1 MNHAAKEI
9 IPVIP
14 PKQIIVGDP
23 AAKIKL
29 VMFGDYES
37 EGTGKATEVVK
48 DLLEQYE
55 GKINFVF
62 RHFPLTKVHQK
73 AHKAA
78 EAAIGAGQEGKF
90 WEMHQLLFLRRRN
103 LGVTSLKSHAREVGV
118 KDKRFLDHLI
128 NSDWGIYVQDDLR
141 EGIDLGITEIPVL
154 FINGEWFEKD
164 ITVKNVK
171 TAIDALVKSPS
182 SSVIKLKSKKRA

>member
-1 MNHAAKEI
+1 MNAAKKDI
-9 IPVIP
+9 VPVIP
-14 PKQIIVGDP
+14 SKEIIVGDKT
-23 AAKIKL
+23 AKVKL

-37 EGTGKATEVVK
+37 DETGQATEVIK
-48 DLLEQYE
+48 QLLEEYA

-78 EAAIGAGQEGKF
+78 EAAIGAGQEDKF
-90 WEMHQLLFLRRRN
+90 WEMHQLLFAHRRN
-103 LGVTSLKSHAREVGV
+103 LGVISLKSYAREVGV

-128 NSDWGIYVQDDLR
+128 NSDWGVHVQDDLK
-141 EGIDLGITEIPVL
+141 EGIELGIKEIPVL
-154 FINGEWFEKD
+154 FVNCEWFEKD

-171 TAIDALVKSPS
+171 ASIDTLLKSDA

>member
-1 MNHAAKEI
+1 MNAAKKDI
-9 IPVIP
+9 VPVIP
-14 PKQIIVGDP
+14 SKEIIVGDKT
-23 AAKIKL
+23 AKVKL

-37 EGTGKATEVVK
+37 DETGQATEVIK
-48 DLLEQYE
+48 QLLEEYA

-78 EAAIGAGQEGKF
+78 EAAIGAGQEDKF
-90 WEMHQLLFLRRRN
+90 WEMHQLLFAHRRN
-103 LGVTSLKSHAREVGV
+103 LGVISLKSYAREVGV

-128 NSDWGIYVQDDLR
+128 NSDWGVHVQDDLK
-141 EGIDLGITEIPVL
+141 EGIELGIKEIPVL
-154 FINGEWFEKD
+154 FVNGEWFEKD

-171 TAIDALVKSPS
+171 ASIDTLLKSDA

>member
-1 MNHAAKEI
+1 MNASKKDI

-14 PKQIIVGDP
+14 SKEIVVGDK

-37 EGTGKATEVVK
+37 EETGQATEVIK
-48 DLLEQYE
+48 QLLEEYA
-55 GKINFVF
+55 GKVNFVF
-62 RHFPLTKVHQK
+62 RHFPLTKIHQK

-78 EAAIGAGQEGKF
+78 EAAIGAGQEEKF
-90 WEMHQLLFLRRRN
+90 WEMHQLLFAHRRN
-103 LGVTSLKSHAREVGV
+103 LGVISLKSYAREVGV

-128 NSDWGIYVQDDLR
+128 NSDWGVQVQDDLK
-141 EGIDLGITEIPVL
+141 EGLELGIKEIPVL
-154 FINGEWFEKD
+154 FINGERFEKD
-164 ITVKNVK
+164 ITVKNTK
-171 TAIDALVKSPS
+171 TTIDALLKADA

>member
-1 MNHAAKEI
+1 MNQAKKDV

-14 PKQIIVGDP
+14 SKQIIVGNP
-23 AAKIKL
+23 AAKTKL
-29 VMFGDYES
+29 VMYGDYES
-37 EGTGKATEVVK
+37 EETAQATEVVK
-48 DLLEQYE
+48 QLLEDYE

-62 RHFPLTKVHQK
+62 RHFPLTILHQK

-90 WEMHQLLFLRRRN
+90 WEMHQLLFNHRRN
-103 LGVTSLKSHAREVGV
+103 LGVISLKSYAREVGV

-128 NSDWGIYVQDDLR
+128 NSDWGVYVQDDLR
-141 EGIDLGITEIPVL
+141 EGIDLGIKEIPVL

-164 ITVKNVK
+164 ITLKNVR
-171 TAIDALVKSPS
+171 AHLEALLKSEVPA
-182 SSVIKLKSKKRA
+182 VIKLKSKKRA

>member
-1 MNHAAKEI
+1 MNAAKKDI

-14 PKQIIVGDP
+14 SKEIIVGEP
-23 AAKIKL
+23 SAKVKL

-37 EGTGKATEVVK
+37 DETGEATIVIK
-48 DLLEQYE
+48 QLLEEYE

-78 EAAIGAGQEGKF
+78 EAAIGAGQEAKF
-90 WEMHQLLFLRRRN
+90 WELHQLLFAHRRN
-103 LGVTSLKSHAREVGV
+103 LGVISLKSYAREVGV
-118 KDKRFLDHLI
+118 KDKKFLDHLI
-128 NSDWGIYVQDDLR
+128 NSDWGVHVQDDLK
-141 EGIDLGITEIPVL
+141 EGIELGIKEIPVL
-154 FINGEWFEKD
+154 FINGERFEKD
-164 ITVKNVK
+164 ITVKNTK
-171 TAIDALVKSPS
+171 ASIDALLKADD

>member
-1 MNHAAKEI
+1 MNAAKKDI

-14 PKQIIVGDP
+14 SKEIIVGDK
-23 AAKIKL
+23 AAKVKL

-37 EGTGKATEVVK
+37 EETGQATEVIRQ
-48 DLLEQYE
+48 LLEEYT
-55 GKINFVF
+55 GKVNFVF

-78 EAAIGAGQEGKF
+78 EAAIGAGQEEKF
-90 WEMHQLLFLRRRN
+90 WEMHQLLFAHRRN
-103 LGVTSLKSHAREVGV
+103 LGVISLKSYAREVGV

-128 NSDWGIYVQDDLR
+128 NSDWGVYVQDDLK
-141 EGIDLGITEIPVL
+141 EGLELGIKEIPVL
-154 FINGEWFEKD
+154 FVNGEWFEKD

-171 TAIDALVKSPS
+171 AS
-182 SSVIKLKSKKRA
+182 

>member
-1 MNHAAKEI
+1 MNAAKKDI

-14 PKQIIVGDP
+14 SKEIIVGDP

-37 EGTGKATEVVK
+37 EETGQATEVIK
-48 DLLEQYE
+48 QLLEEYT
-55 GKINFVF
+55 GKVNFVF

-78 EAAIGAGQEGKF
+78 EAAIGAGQEEKF
-90 WEMHQLLFLRRRN
+90 WEMHQLLFAHRRN
-103 LGVTSLKSHAREVGV
+103 LGVISLKSYAREVGV

-128 NSDWGIYVQDDLR
+128 NSDWGVHVQDDLK
-141 EGIDLGITEIPVL
+141 EGLELGIKEIPVL

-164 ITVKNVK
+164 ITLKNTK
-171 TAIDALVKSPS
+171 AIIDGLLKADA